1 MSKNNNTEEIEEGI
15 KEIVIERL
23 QTLNKDSKILLMGFN
38 KPLSVK
44 DMLDEVKRDT
54 PLGKK
59 IVEVQFKYIRMLA
72 TGDI

>member
-1 MSKNNNTEEIEEGI
+1 MRKNNNTEKIREGI

-23 QTLNKDSKILLMGFN
+23 ITLNKDSKILLMGFN

-44 DMLDEVKRDT
+44 DILGEVKRDT

-59 IVEVQFKYIRMLA
+59 IVEVQFKYIQMLA
-72 TGDI
+72 SGEI

>member
-1 MSKNNNTEEIEEGI
+1 MNNNTNEIKEGI

-23 QTLNKDSKILLMGFN
+23 QTLNKDSKVLLMGFN

-44 DMLDEVKRDT
+44 DMLNEVKNDT

-59 IVEVQFKYIRMLA
+59 IVEVQFEYIKMLA
-72 TGDI
+72 RGGV

>member
-1 MSKNNNTEEIEEGI
+1 MGKNNNTKEIREGI

-23 QTLNKDSKILLMGFN
+23 LALNKDSKILLMGFD
-38 KPLSVK
+38 KPISVK

-59 IVEVQFKYIRMLA
+59 IVEVQFNYIRMLA
-72 TGDI
+72 SGEI